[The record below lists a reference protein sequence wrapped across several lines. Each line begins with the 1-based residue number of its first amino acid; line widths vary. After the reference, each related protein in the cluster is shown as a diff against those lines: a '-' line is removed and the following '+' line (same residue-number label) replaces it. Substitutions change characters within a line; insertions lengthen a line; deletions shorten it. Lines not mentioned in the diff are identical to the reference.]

1 MDYENLCISCFGEM
15 VDGSCPQCGYME
27 SGNRK
32 KTMLPA
38 RILLNGRYLVGE
50 VLGLDKSAVNYKAWD
65 TKQNKIVE
73 IQEYFPRDLV
83 NREKDS
89 ANLEVVS
96 QDLSE
101 EYFKSVNTIKNN
113 AEKMF
118 EFSSSENIINIFDS
132 FEENNTV
139 YIVSEYLEGMLLGD
153 YVEGCGGKL
162 SSEEAVSIISSVLDG
177 LALIHKAGL
186 VHRAVTP
193 KNIILTTTNKIK
205 IINFRSLRESSPYKD
220 NKLTVYFS
228 PGYAPPEQYR
238 SSSKQGPFSDIYSVG
253 AVLYKI
259 LTGQKPVDSLNRISV
274 DELVAPNELNPE
286 ISDAVNLSI
295 IKAMNVVPELRF
307 KNASDFKNCLL
318 AKKEIVSVDSQLADI
333 KEKNSRN
340 FIYAVIGA
348 IGVAAGILLY
358 FIIN

>member
-153 YVEGCGGKL
+153 YV
-162 SSEEAVSIISSVLDG
+162 
-177 LALIHKAGL
+177 
-186 VHRAVTP
+186 
-193 KNIILTTTNKIK
+193 
-205 IINFRSLRESSPYKD
+205 FRSYGSV
-220 NKLTVYFS
+220 NKTCFVDKSKTV
-228 PGYAPPEQYR
+228 EH
-238 SSSKQGPFSDIYSVG
+238 G
-253 AVLYKI
+253 AY
-259 LTGQKPVDSLNRISV
+259 D
-274 DELVAPNELNPE
+274 
-286 ISDAVNLSI
+286 
-295 IKAMNVVPELRF
+295 
-307 KNASDFKNCLL
+307 
-318 AKKEIVSVDSQLADI
+318 
-333 KEKNSRN
+333 
-340 FIYAVIGA
+340 
-348 IGVAAGILLY
+348 
-358 FIIN
+358 